1 MRRALLLLAVL
12 VCAGC
17 GAEQHTAAIT
27 HGPSPSARA
36 SEGFPVTPPVPA
48 PSFLLRDQLG
58 RSTGPQQDRG
68 HWTVVTFLYTNCP
81 DVCPLVAS
89 QLGAAQRA
97 NRDLRVIAVSVDP
110 KNDTAAARRAFVKRH
125 NLPARFRF
133 VSGTRAALRPVWAG
147 YHVAALP
154 GPNGTV
160 SHSTFEILVDP
171 SGKERE
177 LFDAKVTARSV
188 LRAVQAL
195 S

>member
-1 MRRALLLLAVL
+1 MKRALILVAVL

-17 GAEQHTAAIT
+17 GSKHTAAVT
-27 HGPSPSARA
+27 HGPAPATQA
-36 SEGFPVTPPVPA
+36 SEGFPLKPPVAA

-58 RSTGPQQDRG
+58 RSTGPQRERG

-81 DVCPLVAS
+81 DVCPLVAA
-89 QLGAAQRA
+89 QLGAAQRT

-110 KNDTAAARRAFVKRH
+110 KHDTAAARRAFVARH
-125 NLPARFRF
+125 HLPANFRF
-133 VSGTRAALRPVWAG
+133 VSGTRTALQPVWTG

-154 GPNGTV
+154 GPKGTV

-188 LRAVQAL
+188 LRAVQAF